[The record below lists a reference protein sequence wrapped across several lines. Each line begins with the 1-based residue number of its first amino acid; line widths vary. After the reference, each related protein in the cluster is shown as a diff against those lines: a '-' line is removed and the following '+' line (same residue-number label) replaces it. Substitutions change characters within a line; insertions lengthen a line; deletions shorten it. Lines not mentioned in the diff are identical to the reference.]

1 MVATTQNPIVLVVG
15 ILETKVMAVTVMVV
29 ADATLIPFDVKFAKL
44 MVTLLIA
51 IEIGIIVM
59 NKKQILLK
67 PSLPLVLFQTT
78 LHLIG
83 TLTLVPQ
90 LI

>member
-1 MVATTQNPIVLVVG
+1 MVATTQNPVVLVVG

-29 ADATLIPFDVKFAKL
+29 ADVTLIPFDVKFAKL

-51 IEIGIIVM
+51 IEVGIIVM
-59 NKKQILLK
+59 NKKQVLLK